1 MSELHYKIQHTAEA
15 LRGAACYNCRS
26 MEVIHHGRRIRVEE
40 YWCDRQH
47 RVLEEPP
54 KHCEKR
60 RDATL

>member
-15 LRGAACYNCRS
+15 LRGKACYNCRS
-26 MEVIHHGRRIRVEE
+26 MEVIHHGRRIRIEE

-54 KHCEKR
+54 TVCEKR
-60 RDATL
+60 RDAS

>member
-1 MSELHYKIQHTAEA
+1 MSEEIHYKIQHTAEA

-47 RVLEEPP
+47 SVLHEPP

-60 RDATL
+60 RDAS

>member
-1 MSELHYKIQHTAEA
+1 MSEEIHYKIQHTAEA

-40 YWCDRQH
+40 YWCDKYHQTI
-47 RVLEEPP
+47 EPM
-54 KHCEKR
+54 KHCDMR

>member
-1 MSELHYKIQHTAEA
+1 MRLEAHHQQQHTAYA
-15 LRGAACYNCRS
+15 LRGKACNNCLN
-26 MEVIHHGRRIRVEE
+26 MCVVHHGRRIITEE

-60 RDATL
+60 REAS